1 MREPTM
7 ADIATHVGVSRQ
19 LVSIVLRDMPG
30 ASSETRR
37 VVREAAATLGYRPHM
52 GARSMRQT
60 KSWHLGVTFAPAHA
74 TESDIVEAMYPAA
87 AAKGYSI
94 VLSAQT
100 STRTTVQAV
109 EEVLGY
115 RCAGIV
121 VIGTELSDLEMSAV
135 VERAK
140 VPVVAV
146 GSGSHNAAFDVVRSI
161 GGYGIG
167 LAVAH
172 LIELRHRRIAYVNAE
187 SMPSAGVRRQGYL
200 EAIKGAGLKADV
212 VDTPGRDYT
221 EESGAAA
228 GRALL
233 DRDLLPSAVVAGNDQ
248 QAVGLLQILSRAGVG
263 IPADISITGF
273 DDSRFAQL
281 TSVDLTTARQDPA
294 QMGQA
299 AVEAVLRRIGRPTVP
314 PRVFEVEPT
323 LVTRTSTAAPRLP

>member
-7 ADIATHVGVSRQ
+7 ADIAAHVGVSRQ

-87 AAKGYSI
+87 AAEGYSI

-100 STRTTVQAV
+100 RTRTTVQAV
-109 EEVLGY
+109 DEVLGY

-121 VIGTELSDLEMSAV
+121 VIGTELPDVEMSAV

-140 VPVVAV
+140 VPVVVV
-146 GSGSHNAAFDVVRSI
+146 GSGSHNALYDVVRST
-161 GGYGIG
+161 GAYGIG

-172 LIELRHRRIAYVNAE
+172 LIELGHRRIAYAHAE
-187 SMPSAGVRRQGYL
+187 SMPSAAVRQQGYL
-200 EAIKGAGLKADV
+200 QAVRGAGLEADV
-212 VDTPGRDYT
+212 VRTPGRDYT

-233 DRDLLPSAVVAGNDQ
+233 DRDALPTAVVAGNDQ
-248 QAVGLLQILSRAGVG
+248 QAVGVLQVLSRAGVG
-263 IPADISITGF
+263 VPAEVSITGF

-281 TSVDLTTARQDPA
+281 SSVDLTTARQDPGE
-294 QMGQA
+294 MGQA
-299 AVEAVLRRIGRPTVP
+299 AVEAVLRRIGRPMVA

-323 LVTRTSTAAPRLP
+323 LVVRTSTAAPRQP

>member
-7 ADIATHVGVSRQ
+7 ADIAAHVGVSRQ

-100 STRTTVQAV
+100 GTRTTIQAV
-109 EEVLGY
+109 DEVLGY

-121 VIGTELSDLEMSAV
+121 VIGTELSDREMSAV
-135 VERAK
+135 VARAK

-146 GSGSHNAAFDVVRSI
+146 GSGGRNDAYDVVRST
-161 GGYGIG
+161 GDVGIG

-172 LIELRHRRIAYVNAE
+172 LIELGHRRIAYVHAE
-187 SMPSAGVRRQGYL
+187 SMPSAGVRQRGYL
-200 EAIKGAGLKADV
+200 EAVRGSGLEADV
-212 VDTPGRDYT
+212 VRTPGRDYT
-221 EESGAAA
+221 EEAGAAA
-228 GRALL
+228 GRSLL
-233 DRDLLPSAVVAGNDQ
+233 DRETLPTAVMAGNDQ
-248 QAVGLLQILSRAGVG
+248 QAVGVLQVLSRAGVG
-263 IPADISITGF
+263 VPADVSITGF

-281 TSVDLTTARQDPA
+281 SSVDLTTARQDPA
-294 QMGQA
+294 EMGQA
-299 AVEAVLRRIGRPTVP
+299 AVEAVLRRIGRPTVE

-323 LVTRTSTAAPRLP
+323 LVVRTSTAAPRWP

>member
-7 ADIATHVGVSRQ
+7 ADIAAHVGVSRQ

-30 ASSETRR
+30 ASTETRR

-60 KSWHLGVTFAPAHA
+60 KSRHLGVTFAPAHA

-87 AAKGYSI
+87 AAHGYSI

-100 STRTTVQAV
+100 QTRTTVQAV

-121 VIGTELSDLEMSAV
+121 VIGTELSDPEMSAV
-135 VERAK
+135 VARAK

-146 GSGSHNAAFDVVRSI
+146 GSGGRNDAYDVVRST
-161 GGYGIG
+161 GDVGIG
-167 LAVAH
+167 LVVAH
-172 LIELRHRRIAYVNAE
+172 LIELGHRRVAYVHAE
-187 SMPSAGVRRQGYL
+187 SMPSAELRRQGYL
-200 EAIKGAGLKADV
+200 GAIGGAGLEADV
-212 VDTPGRDYT
+212 VSTPGRDYT
-221 EESGAAA
+221 EEAGAGA

-233 DRDLLPSAVVAGNDQ
+233 DRAVLPTAVVAGNDQ
-248 QAVGLLQILSRAGVG
+248 QAVGVLQVLSRAGVG
-263 IPADISITGF
+263 VPSEVSITGF

-281 TSVDLTTARQDPA
+281 SSIDLTTARQDPA

-299 AVEAVLRRIGRPTVP
+299 AVDAVLRRVGRPTVP
-314 PRVFEVEPT
+314 PSVFDVEPT
-323 LVTRTSTAAPRLP
+323 LVLRTSTAGPRQS